1 MNIVHA
7 LVQRLAKARFDR
19 LATLPTVRR
28 RQLCSL
34 LWLVITDASSPGG
47 EADWPVATVD
57 KGVGNSATK
66 CSNKKF
72 GYQVPTSS
80 KT

>member
-28 RQLCSL
+28 RQVSRAALLFALVGDHRRQLSL
-34 LWLVITDASSPGG
+34 QAVKQTGHCG
-47 EADWPVATVD
+47 
-57 KGVGNSATK
+57 
-66 CSNKKF
+66 
-72 GYQVPTSS
+72 
-80 KT
+80 

>member
-28 RQLCSL
+28 RQVSRAALLFALVGDHRRQLSL
-34 LWLVITDASSPGG
+34 QSVKQTDH
-47 EADWPVATVD
+47 
-57 KGVGNSATK
+57 
-66 CSNKKF
+66 
-72 GYQVPTSS
+72 
-80 KT
+80 